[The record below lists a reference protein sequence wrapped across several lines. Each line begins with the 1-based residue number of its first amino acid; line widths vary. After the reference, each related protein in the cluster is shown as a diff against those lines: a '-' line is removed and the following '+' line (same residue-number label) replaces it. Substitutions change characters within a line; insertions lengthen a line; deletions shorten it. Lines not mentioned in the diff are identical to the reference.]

1 MKVSIEALERLWE
14 LQNLIFEQRRLIA
27 EAKELSSGEALNDLE
42 MQITKQ
48 NEVLRNLQATTERL
62 QDEKRKLESD
72 IELVEKRIVT
82 DNERIGSSTSTKDI
96 AGFQSELEALRSR
109 KELLE
114 DSELGLLEELEQ
126 FQSKLGEEKIRKQQ
140 LEEALSEKREALA
153 NELGQMKNY
162 NQSLSDQIAQIRSE
176 LGSEL
181 IAKFDSRLSRGNAVG
196 RIVRSACNAC
206 NMNLTSTAMAEI
218 SKVPTDELASCPECN
233 AIVIRQ

>member
-14 LQNLIFEQRRLIA
+14 LQNLIYEQRRLIA
-27 EAKELSSGEALNDLE
+27 EAKELSSGESLNDLE

-48 NEVLRNLQATTERL
+48 NEALRNLQATTERL

-72 IELVEKRIVT
+72 IELVEKRIIT
-82 DNERIGSSTSTKDI
+82 DTERIGSSTSTKDI
-96 AGFQSELEALRSR
+96 AGFQSELEALLSR

-126 FQSKLGEEKIRKQQ
+126 FERKLDGEKVRKQQ
-140 LEEALSEKREALA
+140 LEQALSEKREALA
-153 NELGQMKNY
+153 NELGQMKTY

-196 RIVRSACNAC
+196 RIVRSACTAC